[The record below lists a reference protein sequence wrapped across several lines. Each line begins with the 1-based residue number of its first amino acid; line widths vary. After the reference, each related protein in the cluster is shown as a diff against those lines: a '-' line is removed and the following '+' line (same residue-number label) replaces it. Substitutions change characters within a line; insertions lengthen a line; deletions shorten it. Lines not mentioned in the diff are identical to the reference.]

1 MRQLCRRACLLFL
14 TGLLFCGAPAQAA
27 EKPKVRAITAFVRL
41 EPANHKAQIAQTLAV
56 LRRAKAAFEKA
67 GYEVQT
73 LRITPQPF
81 SVMAKEMPR
90 EQVLA
95 FYAEYEALAKKEGFP
110 SAIGPV
116 LFRDED
122 DSRLTDLYAEILAQH
137 PGLDGSIIV
146 ADEDGVHWSAVRA
159 AARIMKYLEEH
170 TPHSQGNFGFAAAAM
185 VEPYTPF
192 YPASYHL
199 GRGQQFAVA
208 VQGASVVDEAF
219 RSSRGDFDKARR
231 SLEKEMNAHAQ
242 AIADISKRIA
252 EATGWTF
259 MGVDCSTA
267 PLKDVSIGAAIE
279 KLTGAPF
286 GSSGTLSAT
295 ALITGV
301 LRELHVDRVGYNGVM
316 LPVLEDE
323 RLAQRWSEGR
333 LTLDAL
339 LAYSAVCGTGLD
351 TVPLPGDITEA
362 QLARII
368 GDMASLAHKL
378 RKPLTARLMPVA
390 GKKAGDRTEFADPF
404 LTNAVIQ
411 PLPRD

>member
-1 MRQLCRRACLLFL
+1 MRQFSRRACLLLL

-41 EPANHKAQIAQTLAV
+41 EPANYKAQIAQTLAV

-95 FYAEYEALAKKEGFP
+95 FYAEYEALAKKEGFL

-231 SLEKEMNAHAQ
+231 SLEKEMTVHAL
-242 AIADISKRIA
+242 AIADISERIA
-252 EATGWTF
+252 EATRWTF

-351 TVPLPGDITEA
+351 TVPLPGDISEA